1 MKRNSY
7 TPEDKQRALELAR
20 KTNVRAAA
28 YYLNIPYNT
37 VYNWSLAAT
46 EPPSKSMD
54 LFAPTVE
61 VVEETSYAEKRE
73 KRDDGKLIDA
83 IRDLT
88 SAVELLTE
96 TMLDAAERKE
106 KCC

>member
-7 TPEDKQRALELAR
+7 TLEDKQRALELAR

-46 EPPSKSMD
+46 EPPTKSMD

-61 VVEETSYAEKRE
+61 IVETSDVEKRE
-73 KRDDGKLIDA
+73 KVNEGKLIDA

-96 TMLDAAERKE
+96 AMLNTAERKV

>member
-7 TPEDKQRALELAR
+7 TLEDKQRALELAK

-28 YYLNIPYNT
+28 YFLNIPYST
-37 VYNWSLAAT
+37 VYNWTLAT
-46 EPPSKSMD
+46 EPPTNMANNME
-54 LFAPTVE
+54 LFTPSVE
-61 VVEETSYAEKRE
+61 VVEDDE
-73 KRDDGKLIDA
+73 KRDSKLIDA

-96 TMLDAAERKE
+96 TMLDTAERKLNVVE
-106 KCC
+106 RRA